1 MEETS
6 AAMTDLP
13 SSILHPPSSSSPPLR
28 FTRRLST
35 FARDIKISHT
45 IFALPWAILATFLA
59 ARETNHP
66 ITRIKILL
74 ILGCMIT
81 ARTVAMAA
89 NRLLDAKLDQLNP
102 RTARR
107 AIPSGALSRSF
118 VTSVA
123 LTCAV
128 VFIACCYGFYH
139 YYNNPWPIAL
149 SLPVLAFLA
158 AYPLLKRFTRLCHY
172 YLGAALAL
180 APICAW
186 VAISGQINWPPV
198 VMAAAV
204 LLWTAGFD
212 ILYACQDYESDRAT
226 GVHSVPA
233 KIGIPKALW
242 VARLTHA
249 GCAATLISIGF
260 VSPTL
265 STLYLIGASIAIA
278 LLIVEHALVKP
289 NDLSKITLAFFT
301 INGIISLL
309 VAVMGLIDI
318 IRH

>member
-1 MEETS
+1 MTATPATQS
-6 AAMTDLP
+6 AIRNPQSA
-13 SSILHPPSSSSPPLR
+13 IAK
-28 FTRRLST
+28 LSL

-45 IFALPWAILATFLA
+45 LFALPWAILATFLA
-59 ARETNHP
+59 ARETSHR
-66 ITRIKILL
+66 ITTTKILL
-74 ILGCMIT
+74 ILGCMVT

-89 NRLLDAKLDQLNP
+89 NRLLDARLDQLNP

-118 VTSVA
+118 VASIA
-123 LTCAV
+123 LACALA
-128 VFIACCYGFYH
+128 FIACCYGFYY

-158 AYPLLKRFTRLCHY
+158 AYPFLKRFTRLCHY

-180 APICAW
+180 APVCAW
-186 VAISGQINWPPV
+186 VAISGQISWPPLI
-198 VMAAAV
+198 MAVAV

-212 ILYACQDYESDRAT
+212 ILYACQDYDSDVAT

-233 KIGIPKALW
+233 KVGIKKALW

-249 GCAATLISIGF
+249 ACAAALIAIGL

-265 STLYLIGASIAIA
+265 STFYFIGAGLAIA

-289 NDLSKITLAFFT
+289 DDLSKITLAFFT

-309 VAVMGLIDI
+309 VAAMGMVDI
-318 IRH
+318 FR

>member
-1 MEETS
+1 
-6 AAMTDLP
+6 MTELP

-28 FTRRLST
+28 FASKLST

-66 ITRIKILL
+66 VTKIKILL
-74 ILGCMIT
+74 ILGCMVT

-89 NRLLDAKLDQLNP
+89 NRLFDARLDQLNP

-107 AIPSGALSRSF
+107 AIPSGAISRSF
-118 VTSVA
+118 VASIA
-123 LTCAV
+123 LACAFA
-128 VFIACCYGFYH
+128 FIACCYAFYY

-149 SLPVLAFLA
+149 SVPVLGFLA
-158 AYPLLKRFTRLCHY
+158 AYPFLKRFTRLCHY

-180 APICAW
+180 APVCAW
-186 VAISGQINWPPV
+186 VAISGQVNWPPL
-198 VMAAAV
+198 VMAVAV
-204 LLWTAGFD
+204 MLWTAGFD
-212 ILYACQDYESDRAT
+212 ILYACQDYDSDVAT
-226 GVHSVPA
+226 AIHSVPA
-233 KIGIPKALW
+233 KLGIHKAFW

-249 GCAATLISIGF
+249 ACAAALIAIGL
-260 VSPTL
+260 VSPNL
-265 STLYLIGASIAIA
+265 STFYFIGAAIAIT

-318 IRH
+318 FRH